1 MGLTLT
7 GIGSYLPAQVMNN
20 AALPKH
26 LETSDTWIQQ
36 RTGIKQR
43 HIAADGEYTSHLAT
57 HAAREALENA
67 GIAANQLDL
76 IILATTTPDRTFPA
90 TATMVQYN
98 LGATCPAFDLQA
110 VCSGFV
116 YALATANA
124 YFEAGMAKNILV
136 IGAETMSRIVDWN
149 DRGTCVLFGDGA
161 GAVVVQSG
169 DGDIL
174 AQHIDADGKH
184 EKHLYVDGGPS
195 LGCPKSGDTGSGNI
209 GVIHMAGKEVF
220 KHAVAN
226 FTKTAK
232 KLLNDANMSI
242 DQLDW
247 FIPHQANERII
258 TAVGDKLGL
267 ANDQLIM
274 TVAHHANTSAASIPL
289 ALAVAETH
297 IKRGDTILM
306 AALGGGF
313 TWGGILLKY

>member
-1 MGLTLT
+1 MGLTIT
-7 GIGSYLPAQVMNN
+7 GIGSYLPARVMTN
-20 AALPKH
+20 AELPAS
-26 LETSDTWIQQ
+26 LNTSDEWIQQ
-36 RTGIKQR
+36 RTGIRQR
-43 HIAADGEYTSHLAT
+43 HLAAEGEYTSHLAT
-57 HAAREALENA
+57 LAAKQALEKA
-67 GIAANQLDL
+67 GIAATELNL
-76 IILATTTPDRTFPA
+76 IIVATTTPDRTFPA
-90 TATMVQYN
+90 TATMVQHN
-98 LGATCPAFDLQA
+98 LGAACPAFDMQA

-124 YFEAGMAKNILV
+124 YFKAGMAKNILV

-161 GAVVVQSG
+161 GAVVLQPG

-174 AQHIDADGKH
+174 AQHIAADGKH
-184 EKHLYVDGGPS
+184 EKYLYVDGGPS
-195 LGCPKSGDTGSGNI
+195 LGCPEPGKTG
-209 GVIHMAGKEVF
+209 VVHMAGKEVF

-232 KLLNDANMSI
+232 RLLSDAALPI
-242 DQLDW
+242 DQLNW

-267 ANDQLIM
+267 SHDQLVM
-274 TVAHHANTSAASIPL
+274 TVANHANTSAASIPL
-289 ALAVAETH
+289 ALASMDGKLQH
-297 IKRGDTILM
+297 GDTMMM